1 MKTDSKQLSIAK
13 EFKVHQ
19 IHLNDLGTLST
30 GKILCEI
37 MKIYDQAIVN
47 VFGELNFQKIV
58 NSSYQL
64 EFFENAYI
72 GDNVNLRYNYILR
85 EGQYLEI
92 DITVHKRSKK
102 DQILA
107 KGHFVFSGKKVPY
120 QELVHA

>member
-1 MKTDSKQLSIAK
+1 MKTDSKELSTAQ

-58 NSSYQL
+58 TSSYQL

-72 GDNVNLRYNYILR
+72 GDKVNLKYDYVLR

-107 KGHFVFSGKKVPY
+107 IGHFVFAGKKVPE
-120 QELVHA
+120 QELVYA